1 MKKLTIERA
10 LQRIQILEH
19 ERQWCDTEDV
29 SNVEEALEDAEL
41 DLRELLSPANRPENA
56 PLLDVALLIAQQPA
70 LDLHTQLQQE
80 REGREK
86 LDKFLRAFTDGQSL
100 LRMFEAQ
107 EHAIAARGT
116 PDSEGQL

>member
-10 LQRIQILEH
+10 LRRIQILEH

-56 PLLDVALLIAQQPA
+56 PLLDVALLIAQ
-70 LDLHTQLQQE
+70 T
-80 REGREK
+80 
-86 LDKFLRAFTDGQSL
+86 
-100 LRMFEAQ
+100 EAQ
-107 EHAIAARGT
+107 
-116 PDSEGQL
+116 S